1 MGWIDGLLALSKI
14 AASKIMKTFGVNH
27 TLSKDGK
34 TLKVNTPKSRKNV
47 NFVKNITPFETAMVA
62 RGLQDPDGA
71 IKTEPPNIVLESKRS
86 LPPITN
92 PYDDI
97 KAHRD
102 IAYYPAGKNPHGR
115 GDEGKKPNIE
125 AIRQWVENTKIGNA
139 SHITISENFGKEYG
153 FVGWGF
159 SDKEKE
165 NAINEVAFLVAR
177 KIWYVGRKP
186 DYMIDEDW
194 QKETKHMRPAEGS
207 FSANEKWANGFPYG
221 ETYKYESG
229 KIKGRK

>member
-71 IKTEPPNIVLESKRS
+71 IKTEPPNVVLESKRS

-186 DYMIDEDW
+186 SSMTDDEW
-194 QKETKHMRPAEGS
+194 QEETKDKRPPEGS
-207 FSANEKWANGFPYG
+207 FNYRGGEKWNDFPYD
-221 ETYKYESG
+221 ETYMYRSG
-229 KIKGRK
+229 YIQ